1 MTVSLIISTYN
12 SSRALELCLKS
23 VLRQSTLP
31 DEVLIADDG
40 SGEET
45 IKVIKEFQEKS
56 PVPIIHVWHEDNG
69 FRLTVIRNKAIAK
82 AGMDYIIQIDGDIIL
97 NRHFIKDHKRFARK
111 NSFVS
116 GSRLNIQPEL
126 SKKLITERS
135 IQVSIRNKGVHNR
148 LNGIRWRLLTW
159 LLQNYHRTDLLYV
172 RGCNMGFWRS
182 DLLMVNGYDENMI
195 GWGRED
201 SEIACRLINA
211 GIRKRI
217 IKNAGIVFH
226 LYHQD
231 NSRAQFNINNKIL
244 QRTIDEKRTWCAK
257 GVDQYLAKKKGSGGS
272 TKKLRHK

>member
-12 SSRALELCLKS
+12 SPKALDLCLMS
-23 VLRQSTLP
+23 VLRQSILP
-31 DEVLIADDG
+31 DEIVIADDG
-40 SGEET
+40 SGKETQIIVEEF
-45 IKVIKEFQEKS
+45 KKLS
-56 PVPIIHVWHEDNG
+56 PVPVIHVWHEDNG
-69 FRLTVIRNKAIAK
+69 FRLTVIRNKAIAR
-82 AGMDYIIQIDGDIIL
+82 ANMDYVIQIDGDIIL
-97 NRHFIKDHKRFARK
+97 NKYFIKDHKRFARR

-126 SKKLITERS
+126 SKRLIAERS

-148 LNGIRWRLLTW
+148 LNGIRCQLLTW
-159 LLQNYHRTDLLYV
+159 FLQNYHQTDLLYV

-231 NSRAQFNINNKIL
+231 NSRAQFNINNEIL
-244 QRTIDEKRTWCAK
+244 ERTIDEKRTWCSK
-257 GVDQYLAKKKGSGGS
+257 GIDQYLTKKK
-272 TKKLRHK
+272 

>member
-12 SSRALELCLKS
+12 SPKALDLCLMS
-23 VLRQSTLP
+23 VLQQSVLP

-40 SGEET
+40 SNEET
-45 IKVIKEFQEKS
+45 RKIVEEFKKQS
-56 PVPIIHVWHEDNG
+56 TVPVIHVWHEDNG

-82 AGMDYIIQIDGDIIL
+82 ASMDYIIQIDGDIIL
-97 NRHFIKDHKRFARK
+97 NHHFIKDHKR
-111 NSFVS
+111 
-116 GSRLNIQPEL
+116 
-126 SKKLITERS
+126 S
-135 IQVSIRNKGVHNR
+135 IRVSIRNKGVHNR
-148 LNGIRWRLLTW
+148 LNGIRWQLLTY

-211 GIRKRI
+211 GVRKRI

-231 NSRAQFNINNKIL
+231 NSRAQFNINNEIL
-244 QRTIDEKRTWCAK
+244 QRTIDEKRIWCSK
-257 GVDQYLAKKKGSGGS
+257 GVNQYLTEKK
-272 TKKLRHK
+272 

>member
-12 SSRALELCLKS
+12 SPRALDLCLQS
-23 VLRQSTLP
+23 VLQQSILP

-45 IKVIKEFQEKS
+45 KKIVEEFQKKS
-56 PVPIIHVWHEDNG
+56 LIPIRHIWHEDNG

-82 AGMDYIIQIDGDIIL
+82 VSMDYVIQIDGDIIL

-116 GSRLNIQPEL
+116 GSRLNIQEYL
-126 SKKLITERS
+126 SKKLLAERS

-148 LNGIRWRLLTW
+148 INGVRWQLLTW
-159 LLQNYHRTDLLYV
+159 LLQSYHQDDLLYV
-172 RGCNMGFWRS
+172 RGCNMGFWKS
-182 DLLMVNGYDENMI
+182 DLLLVNGYDENMI

-226 LYHQD
+226 LYHPD
-231 NSRAQFNINNKIL
+231 NSRAQFNINNEIL
-244 QRTIDEKRTWCAK
+244 QKTIDEKRTWCSK
-257 GVDQYLAKKKGSGGS
+257 GVDQYLTEKK
-272 TKKLRHK
+272 